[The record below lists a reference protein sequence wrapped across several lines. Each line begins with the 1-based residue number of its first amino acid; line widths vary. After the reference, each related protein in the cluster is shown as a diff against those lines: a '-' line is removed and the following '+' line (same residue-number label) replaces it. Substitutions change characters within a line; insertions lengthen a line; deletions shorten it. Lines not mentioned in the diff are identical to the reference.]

1 MILSILEEFR
11 YVSFLEWYTFL
22 EHFMTLCIFLLADNL
37 SSRIGLLISHTT
49 WGCRWFSKHCQGFQ
63 KTSFQ
68 NIVKVSKKTYF
79 QNIANVFKRIVLIF
93 FKVFEHLSE
102 RNFILRKLLQSI
114 ITVYK
119 IFCNFDFYTIRFW
132 SYIKIRFHILPFFC
146 SQYFARNIAWT
157 GMLAGVSD
165 LVVRF
170 SKKW

>member
-1 MILSILEEFR
+1 
-11 YVSFLEWYTFL
+11 
-22 EHFMTLCIFLLADNL
+22 MTLCIFLLAHNL

-49 WGCRWFSKHCQGFQ
+49 WGCRWFSKHCQGFK
-63 KTSFQ
+63 KTS
-68 NIVKVSKKTYF
+68 F
-79 QNIANVFKRIVLIF
+79 QNIANVFKRIVF

-132 SYIKIRFHILPFFC
+132 FIKIRFHILPFLC

-165 LVVRF
+165 LVDGF
-170 SKKW
+170 SCKMIIYVWIYYIL